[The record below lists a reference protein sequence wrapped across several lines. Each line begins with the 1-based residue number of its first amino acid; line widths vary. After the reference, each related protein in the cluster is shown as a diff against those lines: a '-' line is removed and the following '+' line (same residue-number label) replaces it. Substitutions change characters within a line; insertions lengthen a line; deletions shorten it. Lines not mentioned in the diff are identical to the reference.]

1 MHCEAPGPI
10 PDPIRAQW
18 IVCLDCFPESNL
30 ASPLLVSKSKQ
41 ISTKSGAICVVIKDI
56 TAASA

>member
-18 IVCLDCFPESNL
+18 IVCLDCFPEFKSGF
-30 ASPLLVSKSKQ
+30 SLLVSKSKQ

-56 TAASA
+56 TAAPA